1 MAAAREIYGN
11 GCTSVSD
18 LRVQKGA
25 GSSIPNPPDT
35 RLTGKPRLPSPAL
48 CFFVLLLFLSVIDA
62 WGACRLN
69 DGYAYSDFRCSQLNN
84 SKQHCLGQF
93 DCDGNHCWN
102 PAWVGRNKSY
112 VGVRGFYCGCGSG
125 AWACCSYLECDTD
138 CEADSAKTGGAIY
151 ECLYDAGE
159 QKYYRWTCT
168 NGNNCSSGGCQKTY
182 YNDSTLCHRAKCQ
195 DFPESPDCETEHD
208 TLLYACSMF
217 EQGGKMYAGIYKLN
231 CKTLGGQIT
240 SCNGKTDVNINS
252 DGVLVRQYEGTCE
265 QNGYNNGIFGGGTPQ
280 DSLPNGASADC
291 FAEIGSNCHM
301 RDKAS
306 GNTFTC
312 ACDGSCAVALRNL
325 MAGNANCTNPY
336 PQPNS
341 SGTDVNLSSYNE
353 QQQSSPSSSPSS
365 SGSEP
370 NSSADQG
377 VSSGSGEGG
386 GASSDFEY
394 DYRDVLNDIRANT
407 QYTGTQAERLN
418 DKAAQ
423 ANEWLRQI
431 AGKDWNPSI
440 NVAAPNVTLNA
451 DTAKAPA
458 EILALLRDKLGGGE
472 PNSSDT
478 AGMGAQESAL
488 LGRLDSL
495 LADSLPNMRDSVGT
509 AVTQYGTA
517 FDAFRD
523 SMENSPW
530 ADSVDKWTDALVDNG
545 VITGSGSAN
554 CPAVLT
560 RMWDVPLGVTTASV
574 GPLGKYLCASVPAV
588 GVTLWAL
595 ARVLLRAVVS
605 IGCMVWIFKAVLG
618 IDGGN
623 NEED

>member
-1 MAAAREIYGN
+1 MRAGQGHKRE
-11 GCTSVSD
+11 S
-18 LRVQKGA
+18 R
-25 GSSIPNPPDT
+25 DT
-35 RLTGKPRLPSPAL
+35 RTTGKPFLFVVLAL
-48 CFFVLLLFLSVIDA
+48 LVLSVIDA
-62 WGACRLN
+62 WGACTTSWEQETIGYTN
-69 DGYAYSDFRCSQLNN
+69 DPTCSSAEPWRC
-84 SKQHCLGQF
+84 
-93 DCDGNHCWN
+93 
-102 PAWVGRNKSY
+102 
-112 VGVRGFYCGCGSG
+112 GFQGGSGEYCGTGNR
-125 AWACCSYLECDTD
+125 SYCRPTATRLCECYVTNRNCNPVGQASSLTGGCMTITCNNK
-138 CEADSAKTGGAIY
+138 CEADSVKNGGFIL
-151 ECLYDAGE
+151 ECQYDVV
-159 QKYYRWTCT
+159 QHKYYRWICP
-168 NGNNCSSGGCQKTY
+168 NDIKCSSCGQQFY
-182 YNDSTLCHRAKCQ
+182 SDQTLCQQAYCQ
-195 DFPESPDCETEHD
+195 DNPQAAGCETEHD

-217 EQGGKMYAGIYKLN
+217 NDGGTWKAGIYKLN
-231 CKTLGGQIT
+231 CKTLGGTIT
-240 SCNGKTDVNINS
+240 SCNGKQDVNIEQ
-252 DGVLVRQYEGTCE
+252 DGILTRAYDGTCE
-265 QNGYNNGIFGGGTPQ
+265 QNGFQNGIFGGGTPQ

-325 MAGNANCTNPY
+325 MAGNANCSNPY
-336 PQPNS
+336 PQPSS
-341 SGTDVNLSSYNE
+341 SGTDVNLSSYNA
-353 QQQSSPSSSPSS
+353 QQSSASSSPSS
-365 SGSEP
+365 GGSSEP
-370 NSSADQG
+370 ASS
-377 VSSGSGEGG
+377 SSGGGEGG

-394 DYRDVLNDIRANT
+394 DYTQVLDDIRANT

-431 AGKDWNPSI
+431 AGKDWSPSV
-440 NVAAPNVTLNA
+440 NVASPNVSVNVQG

-458 EILALLRDKLGGGE
+458 EILTLLRDKLGGGE
-472 PNSSDT
+472 PNSGDT

-495 LADSLPNMRDSVGT
+495 LADSLPNMRDSIGT
-509 AVTQYGTA
+509 AVTQYGAA

-560 RMWDVPLGVTTASV
+560 RTWDVPLGVTTANV

-605 IGCMVWIFKAVLG
+605 IACMVWIFKAVLG